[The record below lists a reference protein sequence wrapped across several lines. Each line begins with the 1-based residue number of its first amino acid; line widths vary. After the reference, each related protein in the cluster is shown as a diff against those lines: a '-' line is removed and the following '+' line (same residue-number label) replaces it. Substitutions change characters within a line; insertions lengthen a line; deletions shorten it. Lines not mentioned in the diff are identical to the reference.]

1 MSEKFYALLL
11 RLYPAQF
18 RKDYGN
24 EAMRLFR
31 DRLEDER
38 GFFPRLRL
46 WFDLVCD
53 LTVSI
58 PREYLR
64 PASSRAVARTSAV
77 YPGLYVIELEPL
89 RLSALLSGG
98 VVTVFA
104 VGMVYAALISQA
116 QAIGAKKYSGGLAGD
131 GNKPGIHERARMNSD
146 SGAGYGPSASV
157 ASSSGEAS
165 SNSNSESS
173 AKSANGMIAKGVKL
187 DDAERQR
194 VIAAASIELRKHY
207 VNRDAAALMADALLL
222 HERRGDYDNV
232 NDAVAFA
239 GLVTQQMRDITG
251 DRHLSLDFFEEPV
264 PEQQPRTP
272 AEEIAQYRALM
283 KQKNCTFEKV
293 EILPGNI
300 GYLKMNSF
308 PELAVCEAKA
318 VAAMK
323 TLNHADAVIFDLR
336 DNRGGEPAMVQR
348 MAAYL
353 FDHPEYWYNPR
364 ENTTERSWTQS
375 PVRGNLLADKPVY
388 VLTSSQTFSGAEQ
401 FCYDLKMLK
410 RATLVGET
418 TAGASHA
425 GVFHR
430 IDDHFGMG
438 IPEVKAINPYSQN
451 DWTGGGVAPDVEV
464 KSFDALDIAQKLAQ
478 ERLLSGAGTR
488 RH

>member
-1 MSEKFYALLL
+1 MSEKLYALLL

-18 RKDYGN
+18 REDYGN
-24 EAMRLFR
+24 EALQLFR

-64 PASSRAVARTSAV
+64 PASPRAVAGASAV
-77 YPGLYVIELEPL
+77 YPGLYVIEQEPL
-89 RLSALLSGG
+89 RLGALLSAS
-98 VVTVFA
+98 VLTAFS
-104 VGMVYAALISQA
+104 VGMIYASLFSQA
-116 QAIGAKKYSGGLAGD
+116 SAGAKKYSGGLAGD
-131 GNKPGIHERARMNSD
+131 GNKPGTHERARMNSESSVG
-146 SGAGYGPSASV
+146 SGASA
-157 ASSSGEAS
+157 ASSSSGDAS
-165 SNSNSESS
+165 SNSNFEGL
-173 AKSANGMIAKGVKL
+173 AKSANGAIAKGAKL

-207 VNRDAAALMADALLL
+207 VNRDAAPMIADALLM
-222 HERRGDYDNV
+222 HEKRGDYDNV
-232 NDAVAFA
+232 TDAVAFA
-239 GLVTQQMRDITG
+239 GLVTQQMREISADQ
-251 DRHLSLDFFEEPV
+251 HLSLDYFDSPV
-264 PEQQPRTP
+264 PERSP
-272 AEEIAQYRALM
+272 ATTADKVTQYRALM
-283 KQKNCTFEKV
+283 KQQNCTFEKV
-293 EILPGNI
+293 ELLPGNV

-308 PELAVCEAKA
+308 PELSVCEAKA

-323 TLNHADAVIFDLR
+323 TLNHAKAVIFDLR
-336 DNRGGEPAMVQR
+336 NNRGGEPAMIQR

-364 ENTTERSWTQS
+364 ENTTERSWTHS
-375 PVRGNLLADKPVY
+375 PVQGNLLADKPVY

-401 FCYDLKMLK
+401 FCFDLKMLK

-418 TAGASHA
+418 TGGASHA

-438 IPEVKAINPYSQN
+438 IPEVKSINPYSQN
-451 DWTGGGVAPDVEV
+451 DWTGVGVEPDVKV
-464 KSFDALDIAQKLAQ
+464 KSADALDTAEKLAREKVHKQ
-478 ERLLSGAGTR
+478 
-488 RH
+488 

>member
-18 RKDYGN
+18 REDYGE
-24 EAMRLFR
+24 EALRLFR
-31 DRLEDER
+31 DRFEDER
-38 GFFPRLRL
+38 GFLPRLRL
-46 WFDLVCD
+46 WFDLICD

-64 PASSRAVARTSAV
+64 PASPRAAARTSAV

-89 RLSALLSGG
+89 RFSALLSGG

-104 VGMVYAALISQA
+104 VGIVYAALISQA

-131 GNKPGIHERARMNSD
+131 GNKPGIHERARLNSD
-146 SGAGYGPSASV
+146 SGSRAGASAG
-157 ASSSGEAS
+157 ALSSGTDT
-165 SNSNSESS
+165 
-173 AKSANGMIAKGVKL
+173 SANANLEGAPKNANAVVAKGARL

-207 VNRDAAALMADALLL
+207 VNRDAAPLIADALLM

-232 NDAVAFA
+232 TDAVAFA
-239 GLVTQQMRDITG
+239 GLVTRQMREISADQ
-251 DRHLSLDFFEEPV
+251 HLSLDYFDEPFA
-264 PEQQPRTP
+264 EQQPRTP
-272 AEEIAQYRALM
+272 AEEMAQYRTLM
-283 KQKNCTFEKV
+283 KQQNCTFEKV
-293 EILPGNI
+293 EILPGNT
-300 GYLKMNSF
+300 GYLKINSF
-308 PELAVCEAKA
+308 PDVAVCEGKA

-336 DNRGGEPAMVQR
+336 DNRGGEPKMVQR

-364 ENTTERSWTQS
+364 ENTTERSWTKS
-375 PVRGNLLADKPVY
+375 PVPGNLLADKPVY
-388 VLTSSQTFSGAEQ
+388 ILTSSQTFSGAEQ

-410 RATLVGET
+410 RATLIGET

-430 IDDHFGMG
+430 IDDHFGIG
-438 IPEVKAINPYSQN
+438 IPEVKAINPYSEN
-451 DWTGGGVAPDVEV
+451 DWTGVGVEPDVKV
-464 KSFDALDIAQKLAQ
+464 KSSDALGTAEKLALAKLF
-478 ERLLSGAGTR
+478 RPGA
-488 RH
+488 